1 MLVLHCARGH
11 ARSRA
16 RDLTVA
22 GERLENGV
30 LFGPGELDHSER
42 VARIRRG
49 VRLRKRTYSV
59 AEVAALTGLSVDAV
73 RGRVR
78 RGSLASVVRDGR
90 RRIPHAEL
98 ERAGLLPEQAST
110 RSAPIVW
117 SERLPDRLAE
127 GQNGFTAGIV
137 GELLDRLERQ
147 SVELAQYRALS
158 AFGGTGPL
166 LQELAHLRA
175 RVAAL
180 EGAPA
185 QGALPAAGL
194 GGETSPEPS
203 PPSPAGARGGPA
215 ESRQLWLPPTA
226 GAPSAVAGA
235 EPRPIGPS
243 QPPPTILP
251 TVRAARFALEALL
264 ILGAALGSWLAGV
277 GPVGIILVVGGVW
290 LVVAIAE
297 LAAWQFEVG

>member
-1 MLVLHCARGH
+1 L
-11 ARSRA
+11 
-16 RDLTVA
+16 
-22 GERLENGV
+22 
-30 LFGPGELDHSER
+30 
-42 VARIRRG
+42 
-49 VRLRKRTYSV
+49 V

-78 RGSLASVVRDGR
+78 RGSLASVVRGGR

-98 ERAGLLPEQAST
+98 ERAGLLTEQAAIQ
-110 RSAPIVW
+110 SAPVGW
-117 SERLPDRLAE
+117 SDRLPDRLGE

-147 SVELAQYRALS
+147 SVELAHYRALN

-185 QGALPAAGL
+185 QGALPAASP

-203 PPSPAGARGGPA
+203 PPSPAGAGGGPA
-215 ESRQLWLPPTA
+215 EPRQLWLPPTA
-226 GAPSAVAGA
+226 GEPSAVAQAG
-235 EPRPIGPS
+235 PRPIGPS

-264 ILGAALGSWLAGV
+264 ILGAALGSWLAGL
-277 GPVGIILVVGGVW
+277 GALGIILVVGGVW

-297 LAAWQFEVG
+297 LAAWQLEAG